1 MGRELFEGVRAG
13 RLVKH
18 KNAKSSAKPT
28 KSTKAVSQRDVGAA
42 EPKRRKDGRLTK
54 AERTKLKILQSAE
67 QVFAEHGYEGTT
79 LDAIGEPVDV
89 LGTAVLYHFKNKQV
103 LYQETLRNVF
113 RPLALRVTA
122 DFDGSLP
129 LEEML
134 TDLGLAMIQ
143 YSVERPTSTK
153 LFMREA
159 AAGTQESLTIIGP
172 VFGKT
177 LQNLFDAV
185 AERAASSKL
194 AKLDPVLVIAMLIGV
209 NGFYFSGFPTLM
221 GERLTYDPYD
231 PERIEQLKRSIRLF
245 VRLLLEAE
253 SES

>member
-1 MGRELFEGVRAG
+1 MGSLTTE
-13 RLVKH
+13 
-18 KNAKSSAKPT
+18 KS
-28 KSTKAVSQRDVGAA
+28 DGDDA

-54 AERTKLKILQSAE
+54 AERTKVKILQSAE

-79 LDAIGEPVDV
+79 LDAVGEPVDV

-103 LYQETLRNVF
+103 LYQETLKYVF
-113 RPLALRVTA
+113 KPLSMRVAA
-122 DFDGSLP
+122 DFDGSRP

-134 TDLGLAMIQ
+134 TDIGLAMIQ

-159 AAGTQESLTIIGP
+159 AAGTPESLTVIGP

-177 LQNLFDAV
+177 LQNMFDAV
-185 AERAASSKL
+185 GDQKAAAKL
-194 AKLDPVLVIAMLIGV
+194 AKLNPVFMVATLIGL

-221 GERLTYDPYD
+221 GDRLSYDPYE
-231 PERIEQLKRSIRLF
+231 PERLEQLKKTIRLL
-245 VRLLLEAE
+245 VKLLIKAA
-253 SES
+253 S

>member
-1 MGRELFEGVRAG
+1 MTRRT
-13 RLVKH
+13 RLERVGSLTTE
-18 KNAKSSAKPT
+18 KS
-28 KSTKAVSQRDVGAA
+28 DGDDA

-54 AERTKLKILQSAE
+54 AERTKVKILQSAE

-79 LDAIGEPVDV
+79 LDAVGEPVDV

-103 LYQETLRNVF
+103 LYQETLKYVF
-113 RPLALRVTA
+113 KPLSMRVAA
-122 DFDGSLP
+122 DFDGSRP

-134 TDLGLAMIQ
+134 TDIGLAMIQ

-159 AAGTQESLTIIGP
+159 AAGTPESLTVIGP

-177 LQNLFDAV
+177 LQNMFDAV
-185 AERAASSKL
+185 GDQKAAAKL
-194 AKLDPVLVIAMLIGV
+194 AKLDPVFMVATLIGL

-221 GERLTYDPYD
+221 GDRLSYDPYE
-231 PERIEQLKRSIRLF
+231 PERLEQLKKTIRLL
-245 VRLLLEAE
+245 VKLLIKAA
-253 SES
+253 S

>member
-1 MGRELFEGVRAG
+1 MKAD
-13 RLVKH
+13 
-18 KNAKSSAKPT
+18 KNASNA
-28 KSTKAVSQRDVGAA
+28 DAA
-42 EPKRRKDGRLTK
+42 QPKRRKDGRLTK

-79 LDAIGEPVDV
+79 LDAIGAPVDV

-103 LYQETLRNVF
+103 LYQETLRYVF
-113 RPLALRVTA
+113 RPLAVRVAA
-122 DFDGSLP
+122 DFDVSLP

-134 TDLGLAMIQ
+134 TDIGLAMAQ

-159 AAGTQESLTIIGP
+159 AAGTQESLPIIGP

-185 AERAASSKL
+185 EDKKVSRKL
-194 AKLDPVLVIAMLIGV
+194 ANLDPVLAIAMLIGL

-221 GERLTYDPYD
+221 GERLSYDPFD
-231 PERIEQLKRSIRLF
+231 PERVEKLKTSIRLL
-245 VRLLLEAE
+245 VKLLIE
-253 SES
+253 SASE

>member
-1 MGRELFEGVRAG
+1 MGSLTTE
-13 RLVKH
+13 
-18 KNAKSSAKPT
+18 KS
-28 KSTKAVSQRDVGAA
+28 DGDDA

-54 AERTKLKILQSAE
+54 AERTKVKILQSAE

-79 LDAIGEPVDV
+79 LDAVGEPVDV

-103 LYQETLRNVF
+103 LYQETLKYVF
-113 RPLALRVTA
+113 KPLSMRVAA
-122 DFDGSLP
+122 DFDGSRP

-134 TDLGLAMIQ
+134 TDIGLAMIQ

-159 AAGTQESLTIIGP
+159 AAGTPESLTVIGP

-177 LQNLFDAV
+177 LQNMFDAV
-185 AERAASSKL
+185 GDQKAAAKL
-194 AKLDPVLVIAMLIGV
+194 AKLDPVFMVATLIGL

-221 GERLTYDPYD
+221 GDRLSYDPYE
-231 PERIEQLKRSIRLF
+231 PERLEQLKKTIRLL
-245 VRLLLEAE
+245 VKLLIKAA
-253 SES
+253 S

>member
-1 MGRELFEGVRAG
+1 MNVDE
-13 RLVKH
+13 
-18 KNAKSSAKPT
+18 T
-28 KSTKAVSQRDVGAA
+28 

-79 LDAIGEPVDV
+79 LDAVGEPVDV
-89 LGTAVLYHFKNKQV
+89 LGTAVLYHFKNKKV
-103 LYQETLRNVF
+103 LYQETLKYVF
-113 RPLALRVTA
+113 KPLTTRVA
-122 DFDGSLP
+122 VDFDGSRP

-134 TDLGLAMIQ
+134 TDIGLAMIQ

-159 AAGTQESLTIIGP
+159 AASTQESQTIIGP

-177 LQNLFDAV
+177 LQNMFDAV
-185 AERAASSKL
+185 DDQKASSKF
-194 AKLDPVLVIAMLIGV
+194 AKLDPVLVIAMLIGL

-221 GERLTYDPYD
+221 GERLSYDPYD
-231 PERIEQLKRSIRLF
+231 PARLEKLKSSIRLL
-245 VRLLLEAE
+245 VKLLMKAD
-253 SES
+253 S

>member
-1 MGRELFEGVRAG
+1 MTTE
-13 RLVKH
+13 
-18 KNAKSSAKPT
+18 KS
-28 KSTKAVSQRDVGAA
+28 DGDDA

-54 AERTKLKILQSAE
+54 AERTKVKILQSAE

-79 LDAIGEPVDV
+79 LDAVGEPVDV

-103 LYQETLRNVF
+103 LYQETLKYVF
-113 RPLALRVTA
+113 KPLSMRVAA
-122 DFDGSLP
+122 DFDGSRP

-134 TDLGLAMIQ
+134 TDIGLAMIQ

-159 AAGTQESLTIIGP
+159 AAGTPESLTVIGP

-177 LQNLFDAV
+177 LQNMFDAV
-185 AERAASSKL
+185 GDQKAAAKL
-194 AKLDPVLVIAMLIGV
+194 AKLDPVFMVATLIGL

-221 GERLTYDPYD
+221 GDRLSYDPYE
-231 PERIEQLKRSIRLF
+231 PERLEQLKKTIRLL
-245 VRLLLEAE
+245 VKLLIKAA
-253 SES
+253 S

>member
-1 MGRELFEGVRAG
+1 LGAASIGNKRAG
-13 RLVKH
+13 TIKVDE
-18 KNAKSSAKPT
+18 NADIA
-28 KSTKAVSQRDVGAA
+28 DAA
-42 EPKRRKDGRLTK
+42 QPKRRKDGRLTK

-79 LDAIGEPVDV
+79 LDAIGAPVDV

-103 LYQETLRNVF
+103 LYQETLRYVF
-113 RPLALRVTA
+113 KPLTMRVAA

-134 TDLGLAMIQ
+134 TDIGLAMVQ

-185 AERAASSKL
+185 EDQKASRKL
-194 AKLDPVLVIAMLIGV
+194 ANLDPVLAIAMLIGL

-221 GERLTYDPYD
+221 AERLSYDPFD
-231 PERIEQLKRSIRLF
+231 PERVENLKTSIRLL
-245 VRLLLEAE
+245 VELLIKSA
-253 SES
+253 SDS

>member
-1 MGRELFEGVRAG
+1 VG
-13 RLVKH
+13 RLTTE
-18 KNAKSSAKPT
+18 KS
-28 KSTKAVSQRDVGAA
+28 DVDDA

-79 LDAIGEPVDV
+79 LDAVGEPVDV

-103 LYQETLRNVF
+103 LYQETLKYVF
-113 RPLALRVTA
+113 KPLTMRVAA
-122 DFDGSLP
+122 DFDGSRP

-134 TDLGLAMIQ
+134 TDIGLAMVQ

-159 AAGTQESLTIIGP
+159 ASGTQESLTVIGP

-185 AERAASSKL
+185 GDQKAASKL
-194 AKLDPVLVIAMLIGV
+194 AKLDPVFMVATLIGI

-221 GERLTYDPYD
+221 GERLSYDPYE
-231 PERIEQLKRSIRLF
+231 PERREQLKKTIRLL
-245 VRLLLEAE
+245 VKLLIKAAT
-253 SES
+253 

>member
-1 MGRELFEGVRAG
+1 MTTE
-13 RLVKH
+13 
-18 KNAKSSAKPT
+18 KS
-28 KSTKAVSQRDVGAA
+28 DGDDA

-54 AERTKLKILQSAE
+54 AERTKVKILQSAE

-79 LDAIGEPVDV
+79 LDAVGEPVDV

-103 LYQETLRNVF
+103 LYQETLKYVF
-113 RPLALRVTA
+113 KPLSMRVAA
-122 DFDGSLP
+122 DFDGSRP

-134 TDLGLAMIQ
+134 TDIGLAMIQ

-159 AAGTQESLTIIGP
+159 AAGTPESLTVIGP

-177 LQNLFDAV
+177 LQNMFDAV
-185 AERAASSKL
+185 GDQKAAAKL
-194 AKLDPVLVIAMLIGV
+194 AKLDPVFMVATLIGL

-221 GERLTYDPYD
+221 GDRLSYDPYE
-231 PERIEQLKRSIRLF
+231 PERLEKLKKTIRLL
-245 VRLLLEAE
+245 VKLLIKAA
-253 SES
+253 S